1 MTPILAGGLV
11 ALALSAPFTSP
22 ALPRVLYTVPLGV
35 PDGFKGK
42 VQLRGFNL
50 DAVEAVSSPV
60 AGLAGKVVVG
70 SGKKQGPPQ
79 NVPPRVGGDTAV
91 VLELELPKLAPGDPA
106 GPRFV
111 WLKLDHMKTTA
122 GKLPPG
128 RARLRVDPPDALA
141 EKEPNNALAGANPL
155 PANTPM
161 AGVIGSGGDVDAYR
175 VEAPPG
181 KPLTVTVASGGS
193 PADLILTA
201 FDSAGHLLGT
211 ADARTAKRLPIGTR
225 ELVLRSPPPGGVVV
239 VVSEALDRGGAEFG
253 YRLIAR

>member
-1 MTPILAGGLV
+1 MTRATGLV

-42 VQLRGFNL
+42 LRLHGFNL

-60 AGLAGKVVVG
+60 AGLTGKVG
-70 SGKKQGPPQ
+70 GGKKQGPPQ
-79 NVPPRVGGDTAV
+79 NVPPRVGGDTTVAV
-91 VLELELPKLAPGDPA
+91 ELELPKPVPGDPA

-111 WLKLDHMKTTA
+111 WLKLDHMATMK

-128 RARLRVDPPDALA
+128 FARLRVDPPDTLA

-161 AGVIGSGGDVDAYR
+161 AGVIGS
-175 VEAPPG
+175 
-181 KPLTVTVASGGS
+181 

-211 ADARTAKRLPIGTR
+211 ADARTARRLPIGTR

>member
-1 MTPILAGGLV
+1 MTLAGLV

-22 ALPRVLYTVPLGV
+22 ALPRAAYTVPLGV

-42 VQLRGFNL
+42 LQLRGHKL
-50 DAVEAVSSPV
+50 DQVEAVAAP
-60 AGLAGKVVVG
+60 LAGASAKRAG
-70 SGKKQGPPQ
+70 DGKKQNPPQ
-79 NVPPRVGGDTAV
+79 NVSSRPGGDTA
-91 VLELELPKLAPGDPA
+91 LEIELELPKAVPGDPA

-111 WLKLDHMKTTA
+111 WLRLTSKG
-122 GKLPPG
+122 GKLPASLV
-128 RARLRVDPPDALA
+128 RVRVDPPDALA
-141 EKEPNNALAGANPL
+141 EKEPNNSLAGANPL
-155 PANTPM
+155 PPNKPM
-161 AGVIGSGGDVDAYR
+161 IGVIQQGGDVDAYR

-181 KPLTVTVASGGS
+181 KPLTVTVTNGSS

-211 ADARTAKRLPIGTR
+211 ADARTAKRLPTGTR
-225 ELVLRSPPPGGVVV
+225 ELVLPSPPPGGVVV

>member
-1 MTPILAGGLV
+1 MTLATGLV
-11 ALALSAPFTSP
+11 ALALSAPLTSP

-60 AGLAGKVVVG
+60 AGLAGKVVG
-70 SGKKQGPPQ
+70 GKKQGPPQ

-91 VLELELPKLAPGDPA
+91 VLELELPEAVPGDPA

-111 WLKLDHMKTTA
+111 WLRLAPKGGKSAA
-122 GKLPPG
+122 GF
-128 RARLRVDPPDALA
+128 ARLRVDPPDTLA

-175 VEAPPG
+175 VDAPPG
-181 KPLTVTVASGGS
+181 KPLTVTVTSGGS

-211 ADARTAKRLPIGTR
+211 ADARTARRLPPGTR
-225 ELVLRSPPPGGVVV
+225 ELVLRSPPPGVVV